1 MENFHDILKSK
12 TVLIADDDPSTLKWL
27 DRVLKLYFKKVYKT
41 SDAIEALEIFNEHK
55 TDIIISDIQMPGV
68 NGLTFLNKVSSTSA
82 NTLKVVMTA
91 FNNENYLN
99 KAVKSGVDFYFKKPV
114 DIDELLF
121 SLSSNLS
128 KNSLQKDID
137 LGKGFCY
144 DENLKS
150 IYNNSHTIKLTKKE
164 ALLLELLIKNR
175 YGVVSMEHIEE
186 TIYKEP
192 ATSDAIRMVV
202 VGLRKKLYPDA
213 IENLKGF
220 GYRLN
225 LK

>member
-12 TVLIADDDPSTLKWL
+12 TVLVADDDPSTLKWL
-27 DRVLKLYFKKVYKT
+27 GRVLKIYFKEVYGAGDT
-41 SDAIEALEIFNEHK
+41 FEALEIFNK
-55 TDIIISDIQMPGV
+55 YKPDVVISDIQMPQV
-68 NGLTFLNKVSSTSA
+68 DGLTFLSKISDSQ

-91 FNNENYLN
+91 FNNENYMN
-99 KAVKSGVDFYFKKPV
+99 KAAKNNVDYYFKKPV

-128 KNSLQKDID
+128 KNILQKKIE
-137 LGKGFCY
+137 LKEGFTY
-144 DENLKS
+144 DENLKTLYKDS
-150 IYNNSHTIKLTKKE
+150 NSVKLTKKE
-164 ALLLELLIKNR
+164 TLLLELLINNR
-175 YGVVSMEHIEE
+175 YGVVSLEHIENE
-186 TIYKEP
+186 LYNEP

-220 GYRLN
+220 GYKLN
-225 LK
+225 IE